1 MWARRSCD
9 AQAPGL
15 TRLYKVSCRAP
26 QLDKG
31 VIEHDGF
38 RVAKQLGVE
47 PMEYGVILQPHAC
60 KPIDAGL
67 EGAIGIPKG
76 LDFIKTIE
84 WVIYANA
91 ADQLIE
97 I

>member
-1 MWARRSCD
+1 
-9 AQAPGL
+9 
-15 TRLYKVSCRAP
+15 
-26 QLDKG
+26 
-31 VIEHDGF
+31 
-38 RVAKQLGVE
+38 
-47 PMEYGVILQPHAC
+47 MEYSVILQPHAC

-76 LDFIKTIE
+76 LDFNKTIE

-97 I
+97 IQECKGRRRFLDGSAAHLGAPSKIAA